1 MSFTKAI
8 GARASSIG
16 SCICVGLDPDLTKLP
31 NSISPDGDGIV
42 RFLTNIIEA
51 TSDIACVY
59 KPNLAF
65 FGAVGTDGLSILRQV
80 RDHIPS
86 EVPVILDFK
95 AGDIGNTAERYAAM
109 AYDVVGADAV
119 TVNPYMGF
127 DAVRPFMRPGRCAF
141 VLCLTSNESSGEFQR
156 LTVKEPSTGAGPL
169 FAVTARM
176 CNQWLEHG
184 ECGLVVGA
192 THPVELGEI
201 RQISPALP
209 FLIPGVGPQGGD
221 AQEVVRHGSF
231 TGGGGILINASRG
244 ILYASSGDDY
254 ATAARDAMETLREAT
269 TTVSHEA

>member
-8 GARASSIG
+8 DARASSID

-31 NSISPDGDGIV
+31 NSISPDSDGIV
-42 RFLTNIIEA
+42 RFLTNIIDA

-65 FGAVGTDGLSILRQV
+65 FGALGTDGLSILRQV

-86 EVPVILDFK
+86 DVPVILDFK
-95 AGDIGNTAERYAAM
+95 AGDIGNTAERYAEM

-141 VLCLTSNESSGEFQR
+141 VLCLTSNESSRELQR
-156 LTVKEPSTGAGPL
+156 LTVQGPSPGAAPL
-169 FAVTARM
+169 FAVTAEM

-192 THPVELGEI
+192 THPAELGEI

-209 FLIPGVGPQGGD
+209 FLIPGVGTQGGD
-221 AQEVVRHGSF
+221 AQEVVLHGSF
-231 TGGGGILINASRG
+231 TVGGGILINASRS

-254 ATAARDAMETLREAT
+254 ATAARQATETLREAT